1 MKTNAMNMKLL
12 LVAAFGHLLCW
23 AGGDMLLYF
32 IPNGPLDVMGLFDYY
47 RTAEML
53 EGANPLQFTVSGI
66 AGTIAMM
73 LALLGYYQIYQ
84 FLKPVAKGA
93 ANVAAVGALLTTIPG
108 AVMHFTCTSMLWY
121 FVKSGATKEAHD
133 IMLSFFMETSV
144 TSAMCNIGVFM
155 VCIALFVAVVR
166 GKTCL
171 PKWACLINTIPF
183 TMLAGIALAGMG
195 AMNVG
200 SAMMFLGLYFC
211 IRKYSKEKIAE
222 QSEI

>member
-1 MKTNAMNMKLL
+1 MKNKALNTKFLL
-12 LVAAFGHLLCW
+12 IAAFGHLLCW
-23 AGGDMLLYF
+23 VGGDMLLYF
-32 IPNGPLDVMGLFDYY
+32 IPNGPLDTMQLFNYEK
-47 RTAEML
+47 TAEML
-53 EGANPLQFTVSGI
+53 SGVNPVQFTISGI
-66 AGTIAMM
+66 AGTVAMM
-73 LALLGYYQIYQ
+73 LAFLGYYEIYN
-84 FLKPVAKGA
+84 FLKPSSKGS
-93 ANVAAVGALLTTIPG
+93 ANVTLIGALLTCIPG

-166 GKTCL
+166 RKTFL

-183 TMLAGIALAGMG
+183 TLIAAIVFAGMG

-200 SAMMFLGLYFC
+200 SSLMFFGLYFV
-211 IRKYSKEKIAE
+211 IRKYGKENIA
-222 QSEI
+222 QM